1 MFNTT
6 KKKFFLY
13 NLNKFFFS
21 IQPNKHCKRVKKKI
35 KLLALVKFFMKDILS
50 KNDMSVLQ
58 AKEENNINWNEILD
72 KLKKTFGSDIYE
84 SWIKNINLKKEFN
97 HYVILSVPTRFVRD
111 WIVSRYADKI
121 LDVIKITKKSIQR
134 IEFSVEE
141 TQDKSDQ
148 LLFAKR
154 SKVTSIEN
162 SLLNYNRFNPNNRF
176 DNFIVGESNELAYT
190 AARKICVQTAHYNP
204 LFIYSSV
211 GMGKT
216 HLLNS
221 IGLEV
226 ENSKKVMFISAERF
240 MYHFVR
246 SIKNNEMV
254 KFKDLFRGANIF
266 IIDDIQF
273 VNGKEAMQEEFF
285 HTFNALI
292 ERGSQVVISS
302 DRPPSNLDRI
312 QERIRSRM
320 AGGLVIDIQPPDL
333 DLRVKILKSKFEEI
347 KVNFKENYD
356 LSEEVFKFLASE
368 VTSNIREMVGA
379 LNRILAFSK
388 INTKSPNIYECKR
401 ILKDFINS
409 NNKSIN
415 VEFIQN
421 LVASHFN
428 LNIQELL
435 SPRRSRSLARPRQIA
450 MYLAKQH
457 TTNSLPD
464 IGRKF
469 SNRDHTTVIHAV
481 KKIDE
486 LIKKDN
492 DIRQSVT
499 ELKKKLP

>member
-1 MFNTT
+1 MTDLSSERETN
-6 KKKFFLY
+6 
-13 NLNKFFFS
+13 
-21 IQPNKHCKRVKKKI
+21 
-35 KLLALVKFFMKDILS
+35 ILI
-50 KNDMSVLQ
+50 
-58 AKEENNINWNEILD
+58 AKEEKILNWNEVLE
-72 KLKKTFGSDIYE
+72 KLKIIFGNDIYE
-84 SWIKNINLKKEFN
+84 SWIKNVNLKKEFN
-97 HYVILSVPTRFVRD
+97 HYVVLSVPTRFVRD

-121 LDVIKITKKSIQR
+121 LDVIKKFKKSIQR
-134 IEFSVEE
+134 LEFLIEE
-141 TQDKSDQ
+141 TQEKSNQ
-148 LLFAKR
+148 FIF
-154 SKVTSIEN
+154 SKKNKITAIEN
-162 SLLNYNRFNPNNRF
+162 SLLNYNRFSPNNRF
-176 DNFIVGESNELAYT
+176 DNFVVGESNELAYT
-190 AARKICVQTAHYNP
+190 AARKICIQTARYNP

-226 ENSKKVMFISAERF
+226 GDSKKVMFISAERF
-240 MYHFVR
+240 MYHFIR
-246 SIKNNEMV
+246 AIKNNEMV
-254 KFKDLFRGANIF
+254 KFKDFFRGANIF

-292 ERGSQVVISS
+292 ERGSQIVISS

-333 DLRVKILKSKFEEI
+333 DLRIKILKSKFEEI
-347 KVNFKENYD
+347 KLNFKENYD
-356 LSEEVFKFLASE
+356 LNEEVFKFLASE
-368 VTSNIREMVGA
+368 VTTSIREMVGA

-409 NNKSIN
+409 NNKSLT
-415 VEFIQN
+415 VESIQN

-428 LNIQELL
+428 LNISELL

-486 LIKKDN
+486 LIKKDSE
-492 DIRQSVT
+492 IKESII
-499 ELKKKLP
+499 EIKKKLL

>member
-1 MFNTT
+1 MNDLLS
-6 KKKFFLY
+6 K
-13 NLNKFFFS
+13 
-21 IQPNKHCKRVKKKI
+21 QEKKI
-35 KLLALVKFFMKDILS
+35 I
-50 KNDMSVLQ
+50 SV
-58 AKEENNINWNEILD
+58 KEENFIIWDDVLG
-72 KLKKTFGSDIYE
+72 KLKQTFGNDIYG
-84 SWIKNINLKKEFN
+84 SWIQNVNLNKEFN

-121 LDVIKITKKSIQR
+121 LDVIKTFKKSIQR
-134 IEFSVEE
+134 LEFLIQE
-141 TQDKSDQ
+141 TNEKSNQ
-148 LLFAKR
+148 TIL
-154 SKVTSIEN
+154 SKKNKITPIEN

-176 DNFIVGESNELAYT
+176 DNFVVGESNELAYT
-190 AARKICVQTAHYNP
+190 AARKICIESAHYNP

-226 ENSKKVMFISAERF
+226 GNTKKVMFISAERF
-240 MYHFVR
+240 MYHFIR
-246 SIKNNEMV
+246 AIKNNEMV
-254 KFKDLFRGANIF
+254 KFKDFFRGANIF

-273 VNGKEAMQEEFF
+273 VDGKEAMQEEFF

-292 ERGSQVVISS
+292 ERGSQIVISS

-320 AGGLVIDIQPPDL
+320 SGGLVIDIQPPDA
-333 DLRVKILKSKFEEI
+333 DLRIKILKSKFKEI
-347 KVNFKENYD
+347 KLNFKEDYN
-356 LSEEVFKFLASE
+356 LSEDVFKFLASE
-368 VTSNIREMVGA
+368 VTSSIREMVGA

-415 VEFIQN
+415 IEFIQN

-492 DIRQSVT
+492 DIRESVL
-499 ELKKKLP
+499 ELKKKLL

>member
-1 MFNTT
+1 MT
-6 KKKFFLY
+6 
-13 NLNKFFFS
+13 
-21 IQPNKHCKRVKKKI
+21 
-35 KLLALVKFFMKDILS
+35 DILS
-50 KNDMSVLQ
+50 KETSNVFL
-58 AKEENNINWNEILD
+58 AKEENLLVWNEILE
-72 KLKKTFGSDIYE
+72 KFKKTFGNDIYE
-84 SWIKNINLKKEFN
+84 SWIKNVNLKKEFN
-97 HYVILSVPTRFVRD
+97 HYVILIVPTRFVRD
-111 WIVSRYADKI
+111 WIVSRYADKM
-121 LDVIKITKKSIQR
+121 LDVIKTFKKSIQR
-134 IEFSVEE
+134 LEFLIDE
-141 TQDKSDQ
+141 TNEKPGQ
-148 LLFAKR
+148 FTF
-154 SKVTSIEN
+154 SKKNKITSIEN
-162 SLLNYNRFNPNNRF
+162 SPLNYNRFRPNNKF

-190 AARKICVQTAHYNP
+190 AAKKICAQSAHYNP

-216 HLLNS
+216 HLLNA

-240 MYHFVR
+240 MYHFVK

-254 KFKDLFRGANIF
+254 KFKDFFREANIF

-273 VNGKEAMQEEFF
+273 VSGKEAMQEEFF

-292 ERGSQVVISS
+292 ERGSQIIISS
-302 DRPPSNLDRI
+302 DRPPSDLDRI

-320 AGGLVIDIQPPDL
+320 SGGLVIDIQPPDL
-333 DLRVKILKSKFEEI
+333 DLRIRILKSKFEEI
-347 KVNFKENYD
+347 KINFKENYD
-356 LSEEVFKFLASE
+356 LSDEVIKFLASE
-368 VTSNIREMVGA
+368 VKSNIREMVGA
-379 LNRILAFSK
+379 LNRVLAFTK
-388 INTKSPNIYECKR
+388 INTKSPNIYECKK
-401 ILKDFINS
+401 ILKNFINS

-415 VEFIQN
+415 VEHIQN
-421 LVASHFN
+421 LVASYFN

-492 DIRQSVT
+492 DIRQNVID
-499 ELKKKLP
+499 LKKKLL